1 MPVEF
6 LDIRRYARNVVK
18 CWKTNIT
25 LIQTGESYAQNIRNR
40 RFGLCSYRDDPAAVV
55 VWRGCAC
62 ASEKNIT
69 QQDLDKA
76 KPAATVDI
84 DIKQLRLIFG
94 GEEGSGVLHFKGKDY
109 PFTVKGV
116 SLGGVGFSEVEGH
129 GVVHYLNKVEDFP
142 GTYTAIG
149 IGAALVHGAGKSSY
163 QNGKGVVF
171 SLKSKQ
177 SGLALNLGIQAGE
190 FAFKK

>member
-1 MPVEF
+1 MHRIF
-6 LDIRRYARNVVK
+6 TIAGLIFADIG
-18 CWKTNIT
+18 TT
-25 LIQTGESYAQNIRNR
+25 LPQLS
-40 RFGLCSYRDDPAAVV
+40 FGADAPAPAK
-55 VWRGCAC
+55 
-62 ASEKNIT
+62 KNIT

-84 DIKQLRLIFG
+84 DIK
-94 GEEGSGVLHFKGKDY
+94 EEGSGVLHFKGKDY

>member
-1 MPVEF
+1 MHRIFAIAGLIFAV
-6 LDIRRYARNVVK
+6 IG
-18 CWKTNIT
+18 TT
-25 LIQTGESYAQNIRNR
+25 LPQLS
-40 RFGLCSYRDDPAAVV
+40 FGADATAPAK
-55 VWRGCAC
+55 
-62 ASEKNIT
+62 KNIT

-109 PFTVKGV
+109 PFTIKGV